1 MNVRIPH
8 FFSLEDIDI
17 LMNDPTISL
26 QKENLSEKQMVH
38 FSITVPDTIQNK
50 LKKIMN
56 VSQNT
61 IPMTWVRGDTVEH
74 IDQGIPFKHTYL
86 MYLTDSPGEFLVDGQ
101 SYPIKA
107 GTAHIFSEGLSHS
120 TLHTEDRLIMGPMS
134 ETGLPVGIAPS
145 NSIYYYPTE
154 TTTDGFI
161 IYTSYSQAIILN
173 IPPPIPES
181 AGDYYINYVND
192 TGLEDKVIWAPPPGK
207 RFGGWR
213 LMNSPDN
220 VPIGNNPVNKIYL
233 PGERFEY
240 TNNTNLVPYWIDLPR
255 FRMHFSDNSMVFY
268 KPNSLSSGAG
278 GVRNHRH
285 KKNKT

>member
-8 FFSLEDIDI
+8 FFSSEDIAI
-17 LMNDPTISL
+17 LMNDPAIAL
-26 QKENLSEKQMVH
+26 QKEKPGQMVH
-38 FSITVPDTIQNK
+38 FSITIPDTIQSK

-56 VSQNT
+56 PPST

-74 IDQGIPFKHTYL
+74 IDQGTSPFDHTYL
-86 MYLTDSPGEFLVDGQ
+86 MYLTDSPGQFFVDGQ
-101 SYPIKA
+101 PYPIQA

-134 ETGLPVGIAPS
+134 ESGLPVGIAPT
-145 NSIYYYPTE
+145 NSIYYYPSDTF
-154 TTTDGFI
+154 TDVYMVFSS
-161 IYTSYSQAIILN
+161 YTQQAIILN
-173 IPPPIPES
+173 IPPPVPQDTD
-181 AGDYYINYVND
+181 DYFINYVNE
-192 TGLEDKVIWAPPPGK
+192 TGYVWTPPGK

-233 PGERFEY
+233 PGEIYEY
-240 TNNTNLVPYWIDLPR
+240 TTNTNLVPYWIDVPR
-255 FRMHFSDNSMVFY
+255 FKLHFSDNSMVFY
-268 KPNSLSSGAG
+268 KPKSLSSGVG
-278 GVRNHRH
+278 GVRNYRH